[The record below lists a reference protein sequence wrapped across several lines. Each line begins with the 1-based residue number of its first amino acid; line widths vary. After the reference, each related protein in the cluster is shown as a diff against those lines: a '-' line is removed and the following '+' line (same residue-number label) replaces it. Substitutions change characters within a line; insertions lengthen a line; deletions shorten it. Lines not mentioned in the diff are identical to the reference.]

1 MKVILSSD
9 VDNLGQK
16 GDVVEVAAG
25 FARNYLLPKKLAM
38 SATKGALKQAES
50 MQKARQE
57 KEKKE
62 LLVHQ
67 ELAERISSTPLQ
79 VTMRA
84 GDEGQLFGSVTNVD
98 IADELSRALG
108 HEIDRRKIDVSPVKS
123 LGRHTF
129 KVHLH
134 AKVAAEGVIEVVSD
148 RPMPT
153 PGDPASES
161 PVPAGSA
168 DSPPASDA
176 SEAGEVEESPSTES
190 SQA

>member
-62 LLVHQ
+62 VLVHQ
-67 ELAERISSTPLQ
+67 ELAARISSTPLK

-108 HEIDRRKIDVSPVKS
+108 HEIDRRKIDVAPVKS

-134 AKVAAEGVIEVVSD
+134 SKVAAEGVVEVVSD
-148 RPMPT
+148 RPMPSE
-153 PGDPASES
+153 PEPASEQAE
-161 PVPAGSA
+161 PAELPEPA
-168 DSPPASDA
+168 QAPPAP
-176 SEAGEVEESPSTES
+176 ESAQT
-190 SQA
+190 